1 MAQEPNLLM
10 EAQLNIAL
18 GFCVGKIAGTWAD
31 RQATMIAENK
41 EGRLT
46 GIADFEKKIRDTFGD
61 PERGSTARHQLQLLR
76 QRGKPIEQFIIDFE
90 LLEADAEL
98 DEVAL
103 IEHWKRAIDKH
114 IWEKCYEALEIPK
127 TLKEWKDRCLIYDR
141 NFRRRAEESALR
153 NNNLP
158 VKKFSPYS
166 QNFPS
171 CFNNSFGNNPNQPNP
186 ANNFNHNP
194 TNFQNPTPFNNQNKP
209 STTNPQSSNTSHVPM
224 EIDRTRR
231 PQAANM
237 QHCPLICY
245 NCGRPGHRR
254 FECPEN
260 RIRTIDAVED
270 EGEQKEI
277 ADKGFMEANEE

>member
-1 MAQEPNLLM
+1 MSDTSGSFIDSQEPMTVEPQTHAHPQPSEPPSINDHLTTLYQRLQELNQRSLNLEQQLTESNQHSLALEQQLMQANQRMLLAEGLAAQAERQAAIARENTNIRVAAPANKVKVRKPDDFDGSRDRVDYFLRQLKGYLAQEPNLLM

-103 IEHWKRAIDKH
+103 IEHWK
-114 IWEKCYEALEIPK
+114 
-127 TLKEWKDRCLIYDR
+127 
-141 NFRRRAEESALR
+141 
-153 NNNLP
+153 
-158 VKKFSPYS
+158 
-166 QNFPS
+166 
-171 CFNNSFGNNPNQPNP
+171 
-186 ANNFNHNP
+186 
-194 TNFQNPTPFNNQNKP
+194 
-209 STTNPQSSNTSHVPM
+209 
-224 EIDRTRR
+224 
-231 PQAANM
+231 
-237 QHCPLICY
+237 
-245 NCGRPGHRR
+245 
-254 FECPEN
+254 
-260 RIRTIDAVED
+260 
-270 EGEQKEI
+270 
-277 ADKGFMEANEE
+277 